1 MSLEDQLEAARR
13 PTRSVVDTRLAAAD
27 DPYGAAA
34 EQSGRIGPPSATSP
48 SLLDACQEPYCGPGV
63 PSAAEDPD
71 TGFNA
76 RGFAQEPYAGPDF
89 ARGAASAYPDAAIA
103 AGLLGAAADRRSEAR
118 DPSEQTPASQTRPG
132 RPIRVAFV
140 CSFLYGAGIENWMV
154 GLRQYSDPAAVQ
166 FVRCVVTTSLVDER
180 IVRRLGIP
188 VAVGQAEAVRA
199 AAVDADVLIVSGPAQ
214 VGEWLADRPRGRV
227 IFVAHG
233 DGHWTRDILDCC
245 RAVVDEVVA
254 VSRRVQEAVGSGFR
268 TTVIHNG
275 IDPAHL
281 VVTEDPAFVR
291 RRLGFGPD
299 DFVLGYVGRFSPE
312 KNVGAL
318 VDAVERLPEGFK
330 LLLVGFGPERGE
342 LMDRA
347 NRLIPGRYAFTEA
360 HQDLGA
366 LYHAMDAFCL
376 PSLSEGY
383 GLVLMEAMF
392 CGRPV
397 ISGPVGFAPESLQD
411 RVNGIVVDGTPE
423 GFAGAARLLRD
434 HPEWR
439 KAVGLEGRAFALRY
453 GLAARM
459 AEKYRRFLSSV
470 VR

>member
-1 MSLEDQLEAARR
+1 MSLEYPYEAARR
-13 PTRSVVDTRLAAAD
+13 PIRSIIDTGLAEGG
-27 DPYGAAA
+27 DPYRAAA
-34 EQSGRIGPPSATSP
+34 EQAGGTSPLSATSR
-48 SLLDACQEPYCGPGV
+48 SLHDAAQEPYCGPDARSF
-63 PSAAEDPD
+63 SA
-71 TGFNA
+71 
-76 RGFAQEPYAGPDF
+76 EPYAGSDARSFAAEPYAGLNVRSF
-89 ARGAASAYPDAAIA
+89 AAEPYAGLGTARGAASA
-103 AGLLGAAADRRSEAR
+103 AR
-118 DPSEQTPASQTRPG
+118 DSAEPTPGQGTRGG

-188 VAVGQAEAVRA
+188 VTVGQAEAVRA

-214 VGEWLADRPRGRV
+214 VGDWLADRPRCRV
-227 IFVAHG
+227 VFVAHG
-233 DGHWTRDILDCC
+233 DGHWTRDILNCC
-245 RAVVDEVVA
+245 RGVVDEVVA

-281 VVTEDPAFVR
+281 VVTEDPALVR

-330 LLLVGFGPERGE
+330 LLLVGFGPERAE

-347 NRLIPGRYAFTEA
+347 NRRIPGRYTFTEA

-366 LYHAMDAFCL
+366 LYHAMDAFGL

-397 ISGPVGFAPESLQD
+397 ISGPVGFAPEALQD
-411 RVNGIVVDGTPE
+411 RVNGMVVDGTPE

-439 KAVGLEGRAFALRY
+439 KGVGQEARAFALRY

-459 AEKYRRFLSSV
+459 AEKYRRFLSTV